1 MKLERLLHIPKIH
14 QAIQCLLQLLA
25 GGVHAN
31 LAHSTSRSVE
41 SHCNCSPVADL
52 HPLVLPRVSKNASSS
67 PAYGCDAGHYPVPH
81 LPHLLQHHF
90 CIPGVL
96 GKIRLCRV
104 V

>member
-52 HPLVLPRVSKNASSS
+52 HPLVLRGVGSYPTVASRYRKLSFLVFS
-67 PAYGCDAGHYPVPH
+67 VC
-81 LPHLLQHHF
+81 
-90 CIPGVL
+90 
-96 GKIRLCRV
+96 
-104 V
+104 